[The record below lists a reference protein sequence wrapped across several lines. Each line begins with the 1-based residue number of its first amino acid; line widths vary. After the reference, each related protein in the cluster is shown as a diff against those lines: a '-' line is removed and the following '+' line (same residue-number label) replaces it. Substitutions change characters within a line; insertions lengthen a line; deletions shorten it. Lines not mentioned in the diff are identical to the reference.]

1 MSGASREKGSTVDD
15 TTAVD
20 GSIDAVAASL
30 IAGPPNDDEKDPR
43 KLAQSEQD
51 DAQDQPDAEDD
62 GDATD
67 DAPDEGDDDDSG
79 EDEGDDEGEADDEAD
94 EPARQLFTVKVDG
107 REQQVDLPELLRGY
121 SGQSYIQQGM
131 KQVAAAKTEVE
142 SVYSALQTERQ
153 QLAQFA
159 QAAQQ
164 GQIPLRPPEM
174 PDERLLQQDPIG
186 YLEARVK
193 YDKEIAVYQQ
203 AQSAMQELSARSA
216 QAEERAREAYL
227 ADQHQQLTRL
237 IPAFAKPETAARVK
251 QELLSVGRD
260 EYGYTPDELRGI
272 TDARAVRVL
281 HDAAQYRRIMAG
293 KTANEKPVAPAAP
306 RTPTIKPGAKPS
318 AQQGNRAKAEKAK
331 VQMKRTGSVDDV
343 ARFLLM

>member
-1 MSGASREKGSTVDD
+1 MDD
-15 TTAVD
+15 TTAID

-30 IAGPPNDDEKDPR
+30 IAGPPNDDEKEPR
-43 KLAQSEQD
+43 KLAQSDQD

-62 GDATD
+62 GDAD
-67 DAPDEGDDDDSG
+67 DDTPDERDDDDSG
-79 EDEGDDEGEADDEAD
+79 EDEGEDEGEADDEAD
-94 EPARQLFTVKVDG
+94 EPAKQLFTVKVDG

-131 KQVAAAKTEVE
+131 KQVAAAKSEVE

-193 YDKEIAVYQQ
+193 YDKEVAVYQQ

-216 QAEERAREAYL
+216 QAEERARAAHL

-237 IPAFAKPETAARVK
+237 IPAFAKPETAAKMK

-260 EYGYTPDELRGI
+260 EYGYTPDELQGI
-272 TDARAVRVL
+272 TDARAIRVL
-281 HDAAQYRRIMAG
+281 HDAAQWRRVMAG

-318 AQQGNRAKAEKAK
+318 AQQGNRAKTEKAK

>member
-1 MSGASREKGSTVDD
+1 M
-15 TTAVD
+15 
-20 GSIDAVAASL
+20 AASL

-79 EDEGDDEGEADDEAD
+79 EDEGEDEGEADDEAD

>member
-1 MSGASREKGSTVDD
+1 MDD

-30 IAGPPNDDEKDPR
+30 IAGPPNDDEKEPR
-43 KLAQSEQD
+43 KLAQSDQD

-62 GDATD
+62 GDAED
-67 DAPDEGDDDDSG
+67 DTPDERDDDDSG
-79 EDEGDDEGEADDEAD
+79 EDEGEDEGEADDEAD
-94 EPARQLFTVKVDG
+94 EPAKQLFTVKVDG

-131 KQVAAAKTEVE
+131 KQVAAAKSEVE

-193 YDKEIAVYQQ
+193 YDKEVAVYQQ

-216 QAEERAREAYL
+216 QAEERARAAHL

-237 IPAFAKPETAARVK
+237 IPAFAKPETAAKMK

-260 EYGYTPDELRGI
+260 EYGYTPDELQGI
-272 TDARAVRVL
+272 TDARAIRVL
-281 HDAAQYRRIMAG
+281 HDAAQWRRVMAG

-318 AQQGNRAKAEKAK
+318 AQQGNRAKTEKAK

>member
-1 MSGASREKGSTVDD
+1 VDD

-30 IAGPPNDDEKDPR
+30 IAGPPNDDEKEPR
-43 KLAQSEQD
+43 KLAQSDQD

-62 GDATD
+62 GDAD
-67 DAPDEGDDDDSG
+67 DDTPDERDDDDSG
-79 EDEGDDEGEADDEAD
+79 EDEGEDEGEADDEAD

-131 KQVAAAKTEVE
+131 KQVAAAKSEVE

-193 YDKEIAVYQQ
+193 YDKEVAVYQQ

-237 IPAFAKPETAARVK
+237 IPAFAKPETAAKVK

-318 AQQGNRAKAEKAK
+318 AQQGNRAKTEKAK

>member
-1 MSGASREKGSTVDD
+1 VDD

-30 IAGPPNDDEKDPR
+30 IAGPPNDDEKEPR
-43 KLAQSEQD
+43 KLAQSDQD

-62 GDATD
+62 GDAED
-67 DAPDEGDDDDSG
+67 DTPDERDDDDSG
-79 EDEGDDEGEADDEAD
+79 EDEGEDEGEADDEAD
-94 EPARQLFTVKVDG
+94 EPAKQLFTVKVDG

-131 KQVAAAKTEVE
+131 KQVAAAKSEVE

-193 YDKEIAVYQQ
+193 YDKEVAVYQQ

-216 QAEERAREAYL
+216 QAEERARAAHL

-237 IPAFAKPETAARVK
+237 IPAFAKPETAAKMK

-260 EYGYTPDELRGI
+260 EYGYTPDELQGI
-272 TDARAVRVL
+272 TDARAIRVL
-281 HDAAQYRRIMAG
+281 HDAAQWRRVMAG

-318 AQQGNRAKAEKAK
+318 AQQGNRAKTEKAK

>member
-1 MSGASREKGSTVDD
+1 MDD

-79 EDEGDDEGEADDEAD
+79 EDEGEDEGEADDEAD

-193 YDKEIAVYQQ
+193 YDKEVAVYQQ

>member
-1 MSGASREKGSTVDD
+1 M
-15 TTAVD
+15 
-20 GSIDAVAASL
+20 AASL

-79 EDEGDDEGEADDEAD
+79 EDEGEDEGEADDEAD

-193 YDKEIAVYQQ
+193 YDKEVAVYQQ

>member
-1 MSGASREKGSTVDD
+1 MDD

-30 IAGPPNDDEKDPR
+30 IAGPPNDDEKEPR
-43 KLAQSEQD
+43 KLAQSDQD

-62 GDATD
+62 GDAED
-67 DAPDEGDDDDSG
+67 DTPDERDDDDSG
-79 EDEGDDEGEADDEAD
+79 EDEGEDEGEADDEAD

-131 KQVAAAKTEVE
+131 KQVAAAKSEVE

-193 YDKEIAVYQQ
+193 YDKEVAVYQQ

-216 QAEERAREAYL
+216 QAEERARAAYL

-237 IPAFAKPETAARVK
+237 IPAFAKPETAAKMK

-260 EYGYTPDELRGI
+260 EYGYTPDELQGI
-272 TDARAVRVL
+272 TDARAIRVL
-281 HDAAQYRRIMAG
+281 HDAAQWRRVMAG

-318 AQQGNRAKAEKAK
+318 AQQGNRAKTEKAK

>member
-1 MSGASREKGSTVDD
+1 MDD

-30 IAGPPNDDEKDPR
+30 IAGPPNDDEKEPR
-43 KLAQSEQD
+43 KLAQSDQD

-62 GDATD
+62 GDAD
-67 DAPDEGDDDDSG
+67 DDTPDERDDDDSG
-79 EDEGDDEGEADDEAD
+79 EDEGEDEGEADDEAD
-94 EPARQLFTVKVDG
+94 EPAKQLFTVKVDG

-131 KQVAAAKTEVE
+131 KQVAAAKSEVE

-193 YDKEIAVYQQ
+193 YDKEVAVYQQ

-216 QAEERAREAYL
+216 QAEERARAAYL

-237 IPAFAKPETAARVK
+237 IPAFAKPETAAKVK

-260 EYGYTPDELRGI
+260 EYGYTPDELQGI
-272 TDARAVRVL
+272 TDARAIRVL
-281 HDAAQYRRIMAG
+281 HDAAQWRRVMAG

-318 AQQGNRAKAEKAK
+318 AQQGNRAKTEKAK

>member
-1 MSGASREKGSTVDD
+1 MDD

-30 IAGPPNDDEKDPR
+30 IAGPPNDDEKEPR
-43 KLAQSEQD
+43 KLAQSDQD

-62 GDATD
+62 GDAED
-67 DAPDEGDDDDSG
+67 DTPDERDDDDSG
-79 EDEGDDEGEADDEAD
+79 EDEGEDEGEADDEAD

-131 KQVAAAKTEVE
+131 KQVAAAKSEVE

-193 YDKEIAVYQQ
+193 YDKEVAVYQQ

-216 QAEERAREAYL
+216 QAEERARAAHL

-237 IPAFAKPETAARVK
+237 IPAFAKPETAAKMK

-260 EYGYTPDELRGI
+260 EYGYTPDELQGI
-272 TDARAVRVL
+272 TDARAIRVL
-281 HDAAQYRRIMAG
+281 HDAAQWRRVMAG

-318 AQQGNRAKAEKAK
+318 AQQGNRAKTEKAK

>member
-1 MSGASREKGSTVDD
+1 M
-15 TTAVD
+15 
-20 GSIDAVAASL
+20 AASL

>member
-1 MSGASREKGSTVDD
+1 VDD

-30 IAGPPNDDEKDPR
+30 IAGPPNDDEKEPR
-43 KLAQSEQD
+43 KLAQSDQD

-62 GDATD
+62 GDAED
-67 DAPDEGDDDDSG
+67 DTPDERDDDDSG
-79 EDEGDDEGEADDEAD
+79 EDEGEDEGEADDEAD

-131 KQVAAAKTEVE
+131 KQVAAAKSEVE

-193 YDKEIAVYQQ
+193 YDKEVAVYQQ

-216 QAEERAREAYL
+216 QAEERARAAHL

-237 IPAFAKPETAARVK
+237 IPAFAKPETAAKMK

-260 EYGYTPDELRGI
+260 EYGYTPDELQGI
-272 TDARAVRVL
+272 TDARAIRVL
-281 HDAAQYRRIMAG
+281 HDAAQWRRVMAG

-318 AQQGNRAKAEKAK
+318 AQQGNRAKTEKAK

>member
-1 MSGASREKGSTVDD
+1 VDD

-30 IAGPPNDDEKDPR
+30 IAGPPNDDEKEPR
-43 KLAQSEQD
+43 KLAQSDQD

-62 GDATD
+62 GDAED
-67 DAPDEGDDDDSG
+67 DTPDERDDDDSG
-79 EDEGDDEGEADDEAD
+79 EDEGEDEGEADDEAD

-131 KQVAAAKTEVE
+131 KQVAAAKSEVE

-193 YDKEIAVYQQ
+193 YDKEVAVYQQ

-216 QAEERAREAYL
+216 QAEERARAAYL

-237 IPAFAKPETAARVK
+237 IPAFAKPETAAKMK

-260 EYGYTPDELRGI
+260 EYGYTPDELQGI
-272 TDARAVRVL
+272 TDARAIRVL
-281 HDAAQYRRIMAG
+281 HDAAQWRRVMAG

-318 AQQGNRAKAEKAK
+318 AQQGNRAKTEKAK

>member
-1 MSGASREKGSTVDD
+1 LSGASREKGSTVDD

-30 IAGPPNDDEKDPR
+30 IAGPPNDDEKEPR
-43 KLAQSEQD
+43 KLAQSDQD

-62 GDATD
+62 GDAED
-67 DAPDEGDDDDSG
+67 DTPDERDDDDSG
-79 EDEGDDEGEADDEAD
+79 EDEGEDEGEADDEAD

-131 KQVAAAKTEVE
+131 KQVAAAKSEVE

-193 YDKEIAVYQQ
+193 YDKEVAVYQQ

-216 QAEERAREAYL
+216 QAEERARAAHL

-237 IPAFAKPETAARVK
+237 IPAFAKPETAAKMK

-260 EYGYTPDELRGI
+260 EYGYTPDELQGI
-272 TDARAVRVL
+272 TDARAIRVL
-281 HDAAQYRRIMAG
+281 HDAAQWRRVMAG

-318 AQQGNRAKAEKAK
+318 AQQGNRAKTEKAK